1 MYRVLVRK
9 HKATDAIVRPPFEFI
24 RHRGKLKI
32 KNGTSDKIHVTVPD
46 GVFDGKKTAKS
57 AKKAKGKAG
66 AIPVDPGKKLQLIVR
81 SNAEDGAYSFQIFC
95 DETQSYAQ
103 ANSDPEFIVE

>member
-9 HKATDAIVRPPFEFI
+9 HMTEAIVRPPFEFI
-24 RHRGKLKI
+24 NQKGKLRVR
-32 KNGTSDKIHVTVPD
+32 NGTKDKIYVTVPPN
-46 GVFDGKKTAKS
+46 VFEPDKLERTASDAYPVEPDKHLELTVL
-57 AKKAKGKAG
+57 AKAD
-66 AIPVDPGKKLQLIVR
+66 V
-81 SNAEDGAYSFQIFC
+81 GAYSFQIFC